1 MAKGPRQNNSPEQLT
16 AEIARTR
23 DAVSRNL
30 TGLRYEL
37 DFPRKIRRSLREE
50 TMLWVGAAVAVGVLI
65 AIVPARTKKVYVSP
79 KKKGEKSG
87 KRLLEAGFVLGA
99 LKIAASLLRP
109 VLVDFVR
116 ARLIHVPPP
125 RSLPAPKNF

>member
-1 MAKGPRQNNSPEQLT
+1 MAQEPRQNNSPEQLS

-23 DAVSRNL
+23 EAVTRNL

-37 DFPRKIRRSLREE
+37 DFPRKIRRSFRQE
-50 TMLWVGAAVAVGVLI
+50 TMLWIGAAVAVGILI
-65 AIVPARTKKVYVSP
+65 AVVPARTKKVYVEP
-79 KKKGEKSG
+79 KIGKKSKH
-87 KRLLEAGFVLGA
+87 RLLEAGFVLGA

-109 VLVDFVR
+109 VIVDFVR

-125 RSLPAPKNF
+125 RPLPAAKIW